1 MRTEKDIYG
10 KVFIG
15 NASLNGIFR
24 CFIKL
29 PPCIGVFYISDLRTF
44 DEKHRGTNFVE
55 LNKKNTPQIYF
66 DMIYKYFNVKFYWKT
81 NYKSIWGNDD
91 DWFFHHEDS
100 LNESYGRMIIKEA
113 SKFILNTNTANIFFV
128 FIRLGLNMERR
139 QSKPSF
145 MMMNLPDNDVLA
157 KRIPSSYISCDVKG

>member
-1 MRTEKDIYG
+1 M
-10 KVFIG
+10 
-15 NASLNGIFR
+15 
-24 CFIKL
+24 
-29 PPCIGVFYISDLRTF
+29 FYISDLRTF

-55 LNKKNTPQIYF
+55 LNNKNTPQTYF
-66 DMIYKYFNVKFYWKT
+66 DTVYKHFYVKFWAMLWKFQIKFNRKI

-100 LNESYGRMIIKEA
+100 LNETYGRIIMDEA
-113 SKFILNTNTANIFFV
+113 SKFILNTNTANVFFV
-128 FIRLGLNMERR
+128 FIRMGLNFETR

-157 KRIPSSYISCDVKG
+157 KITPSSYFSCDVKG